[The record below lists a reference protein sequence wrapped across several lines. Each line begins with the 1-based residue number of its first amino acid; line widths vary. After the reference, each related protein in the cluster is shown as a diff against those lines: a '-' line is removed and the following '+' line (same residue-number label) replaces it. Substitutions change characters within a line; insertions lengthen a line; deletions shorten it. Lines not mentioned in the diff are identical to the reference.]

1 MKWSVEKKVV
11 TGVGIALVVLL
22 VNALISYHATRT
34 LIDEERWVANSHM
47 VLAELEATLYAV
59 TDAEAG
65 VRGFIITKDES
76 YLEPYQAA
84 VNQIPQHLE
93 RLRQLTA
100 DNANQQARIPVL
112 EGKIA
117 ARMERLKF
125 GMDQRRTSAE
135 GARQSTSSGVGKLLM
150 DSVRQHVDL
159 MENEEH
165 DLLSRR
171 SEKARASGRHAFLT
185 DVIPNV
191 LACVLL
197 LLGAVL
203 VFRDLTERRNAAQA
217 RSVLAAIV
225 ESSQDAI
232 ISKDLD
238 GTILSWNAGAERI
251 FGYSSSEA
259 VGQSIMLIIPP
270 ERRGEEK
277 FILERLCRGEGVE
290 HFETVRVSKN
300 GRLIN
305 ISLTI
310 SPLRDTTGRIIG
322 ASKIARDITER
333 KRTEEALRQQREW
346 FQTTLSSIGDAVIA
360 TDIHGAI
367 TFLNPVAQS
376 LTGWK
381 QEEAENQPLLEVF
394 KIANEQTRKPV
405 ENPALSAME
414 QGAVVGMTNQTV
426 LTARDGTEIPI
437 DDSGAPIKDSEGNL
451 LGAVLIFRDIAE
463 RKRAEQD
470 RIQLLASERAARE
483 RAEVASRAK
492 DEFVAMVSHEIRS
505 PLNAILG
512 WAQIVRTGK
521 LDEQQTAR
529 AIETIERNA
538 KNQAKLVEDLLDI
551 SRAISGKLRLT
562 VRPVDAAQIME
573 TAIDS
578 IRPAAEAK
586 SIQLLLHRS
595 PRACLVSADPDRL
608 QQVVWNLL
616 SNAVKFTPRGGRV
629 EVRLE
634 RVDANLQI
642 TVSDSG
648 AGISPEFL
656 PYVFDRFSQ
665 ANMTTE
671 RRHGGLGL
679 GLAIV
684 RHLVELH
691 GGAVRAESAGDG
703 QGATFTVTLPVNVVS
718 GRGHESDPTGT
729 AASAFALGD
738 SVMLDGLRV
747 MIVDDE
753 AETRD
758 LLSAILTQR
767 GAEVRPCASAAEA
780 FQAIREWQPAV
791 IVSDIGMPGEDGFAL
806 IKKLRMLESERG
818 GNVPAV
824 ALTAYARSED
834 RTRVLAAGFQMHV
847 AKPVEALEL
856 IMVIASLAGRQAM
869 KA

>member
-1 MKWSVEKKVV
+1 
-11 TGVGIALVVLL
+11 
-22 VNALISYHATRT
+22 
-34 LIDEERWVANSHM
+34 
-47 VLAELEATLYAV
+47 
-59 TDAEAG
+59 
-65 VRGFIITKDES
+65 
-76 YLEPYQAA
+76 
-84 VNQIPQHLE
+84 
-93 RLRQLTA
+93 
-100 DNANQQARIPVL
+100 
-112 EGKIA
+112 
-117 ARMERLKF
+117 
-125 GMDQRRTSAE
+125 
-135 GARQSTSSGVGKLLM
+135 
-150 DSVRQHVDL
+150 
-159 MENEEH
+159 
-165 DLLSRR
+165 
-171 SEKARASGRHAFLT
+171 
-185 DVIPNV
+185 
-191 LACVLL
+191 
-197 LLGAVL
+197 
-203 VFRDLTERRNAAQA
+203 
-217 RSVLAAIV
+217 
-225 ESSQDAI
+225 
-232 ISKDLD
+232 
-238 GTILSWNAGAERI
+238 
-251 FGYSSSEA
+251 
-259 VGQSIMLIIPP
+259 
-270 ERRGEEK
+270 
-277 FILERLCRGEGVE
+277 
-290 HFETVRVSKN
+290 
-300 GRLIN
+300 
-305 ISLTI
+305 
-310 SPLRDTTGRIIG
+310 
-322 ASKIARDITER
+322 
-333 KRTEEALRQQREW
+333 
-346 FQTTLSSIGDAVIA
+346 
-360 TDIHGAI
+360 
-367 TFLNPVAQS
+367 
-376 LTGWK
+376 
-381 QEEAENQPLLEVF
+381 
-394 KIANEQTRKPV
+394 
-405 ENPALSAME
+405 
-414 QGAVVGMTNQTV
+414 
-426 LTARDGTEIPI
+426 
-437 DDSGAPIKDSEGNL
+437 
-451 LGAVLIFRDIAE
+451 
-463 RKRAEQD
+463 
-470 RIQLLASERAARE
+470 
-483 RAEVASRAK
+483 
-492 DEFVAMVSHEIRS
+492 
-505 PLNAILG
+505 
-512 WAQIVRTGK
+512 
-521 LDEQQTAR
+521 
-529 AIETIERNA
+529 
-538 KNQAKLVEDLLDI
+538 
-551 SRAISGKLRLT
+551 
-562 VRPVDAAQIME
+562 ME

-586 SIQLLLHRS
+586 SIQLLLLRS